1 MEIKKLSNSLQKL
14 RCIQQRLTKEFE
26 LSTGF
31 SLTRYEILSFLD
43 EKEKCLQNEIAD
55 HLEIDP
61 AAITRQLKILEEDG
75 FVTRDRNKD
84 NAREV
89 IVSLTDYA
97 KKELQ
102 ACKDKHKNRKT
113 DVAISIGKQ
122 DMDKLIKILSHIEE
136 SFQ

>member
-14 RCIQQRLTKEFE
+14 RCIQQKLSKEFE

-31 SLTRYEILSFLD
+31 SLTRYQILSFLD
-43 EKEKCLQNEIAD
+43 EKERCLQTEIAG

-75 FVTRDRNKD
+75 FVKRDRNKD

-89 IVSLTDYA
+89 IVSLTDYG

-102 ACKDKHKNRKT
+102 TCKDKHKNQKT
-113 DVAISIGKQ
+113 DVAISIDKK
-122 DMDKLIKILSHIEE
+122 DMDQLIKVLNKIEE
-136 SFQ
+136 NLK

>member
-1 MEIKKLSNSLQKL
+1 MEIKELSNSLQKL
-14 RCIQQRLTKEFE
+14 RCIQQKLNKEFE
-26 LSTGF
+26 LNTDF

-43 EKEKCLQNEIAD
+43 EKQKCLQNEIAG

-75 FVTRDRNKD
+75 FVTRYRNKD

-102 ACKDKHKNRKT
+102 ACKEKHKNQDT
-113 DVAISIGKQ
+113 DVSISIDSK
-122 DMDKLIKILSHIEE
+122 DMDQLIKILSHIEE

>member
-89 IVSLTDYA
+89 IVTLTDYA
-97 KKELQ
+97 KKELKS
-102 ACKDKHKNRKT
+102 CKEKHKNQDT
-113 DVAISIGKQ
+113 DVSISIDNK
-122 DMDKLIKILSHIEE
+122 DMDQLIKILSHIEE

>member
-1 MEIKKLSNSLQKL
+1 MEIKELSNSLQKL
-14 RCIQQRLTKEFE
+14 RCIQQKLTKEFE

-89 IVSLTDYA
+89 IVSLID
-97 KKELQ
+97 
-102 ACKDKHKNRKT
+102 
-113 DVAISIGKQ
+113 
-122 DMDKLIKILSHIEE
+122 
-136 SFQ
+136 

>member
-1 MEIKKLSNSLQKL
+1 MEIKELSNSLQKL

-26 LSTGF
+26 LSTSF

-43 EKEKCLQNEIAD
+43 EKQKCLQTEIAD

-61 AAITRQLKILEEDG
+61 AAITRQLKILEGDG

-89 IVSLTDYA
+89 IVRLTDYA

-102 ACKDKHKNRKT
+102 ACKDKHKNRNT
-113 DVAISIGKQ
+113 DVAISIDNK
-122 DMDKLIKILSHIEE
+122 DMDQLIKILSHIEE

>member
-1 MEIKKLSNSLQKL
+1 MEIKELSNSLQKL
-14 RCIQQRLTKEFE
+14 RCIQQKLTKEFE

-97 KKELQ
+97 KRELKI
-102 ACKDKHKNRKT
+102 CKDKHKNQKT
-113 DVAISIGKQ
+113 DVAISIDNK
-122 DMDKLIKILSHIEE
+122 DMDQLIKILSHIEE
-136 SFQ
+136 CFQ

>member
-1 MEIKKLSNSLQKL
+1 MEIKELSNSLQKL

-97 KKELQ
+97 KRELKI
-102 ACKDKHKNRKT
+102 CKDKHKNQKT
-113 DVAISIGKQ
+113 DVAISIDNK
-122 DMDKLIKILSHIEE
+122 DMDQLIKILSHIEE
-136 SFQ
+136 CFQ

>member
-43 EKEKCLQNEIAD
+43 EKEKCLQTEIAD

-102 ACKDKHKNRKT
+102 ACKDKHKNQDT
-113 DVAISIGKQ
+113 DVSISIDNK
-122 DMDKLIKILSHIEE
+122 DMDQLIKILNEIEE
-136 SFQ
+136 NFQ

>member
-14 RCIQQRLTKEFE
+14 RCIQQKLTKEFE

-43 EKEKCLQNEIAD
+43 EKERCLQTEIAD

-89 IVSLTDYA
+89 IVTLTDYA

-102 ACKDKHKNRKT
+102 VCKEKHKNQDT
-113 DVAISIGKQ
+113 DVSISIDNK
-122 DMDKLIKILSHIEE
+122 DMDQLIKILSDIEE

>member
-1 MEIKKLSNSLQKL
+1 MEIKELSNSLQKL

-97 KKELQ
+97 KKN
-102 ACKDKHKNRKT
+102 CKLAKT
-113 DVAISIGKQ
+113 S
-122 DMDKLIKILSHIEE
+122 IKIKIQMYLYLLTIRIWTSL
-136 SFQ
+136 

>member
-1 MEIKKLSNSLQKL
+1 MEIRKLSNSLQKL

-43 EKEKCLQNEIAD
+43 EKERCLQNEIAD

-122 DMDKLIKILSHIEE
+122 DMDKLIKILSDIEE
-136 SFQ
+136 NFQ